1 MARLG
6 AILDNGPR
14 PKYGDKTVL
23 TPMELQ
29 CCKLAAMGMMKKVI
43 AQELG
48 IAEKTVERHMTGA
61 YKKLNVQCVIELA
74 RTLILL
80 SYLPLADWLN
90 PDFAKWREER
100 ADSFP

>member
-6 AILDNGPR
+6 TILDSAPR
-14 PKYGDKTVL
+14 YRYGDKSVL

-29 CCKLAAMGMMKKVI
+29 CSKLCAMGMMKKVV

-48 IAEKTVERHMTGA
+48 VAEKTVERHMTNA
-61 YKKLNVQCVIELA
+61 YKKLDVQCVIELA
-74 RTLILL
+74 RTMILMN
-80 SYLPLADWLN
+80 YLPLADWLN

-100 ADSFP
+100 ADSYP